1 MVCAYLL
8 IYLFTDLLI
17 YLFTY
22 LLIHLFTYLLTYI
35 ELLNYSII
43 GFFTP
48 WILRFF

>member
-43 GFFTP
+43 GFFDSL
-48 WILRFF
+48 IL